1 MTLGNDIYV
10 SNWADLCSGRGDGN
24 ENENGWRE
32 VRDGSA
38 VGPFGEGEEVALR
51 CSAGGGRP
59 IPEVSSTSGTGHP
72 VLLAQFDQI

>member
-1 MTLGNDIYV
+1 MMRQVGLTF
-10 SNWADLCSGRGDGN
+10 CSGRGGDGN
-24 ENENGWRE
+24 EDDEDNGWGE

-59 IPEVSSTSGTGHP
+59 IPEVSGEVQWDRVP
-72 VLLAQFDQI
+72 